1 MPETETE
8 SPLLMDLVPA
18 GHEHRGMVEKIAEHK
33 TNSVDD
39 LLGRFSS
46 MRKAA
51 AKSPG
56 QFPGEGATQAEIQ
69 AWGRKIG
76 APVDTTQYAMP
87 EADGVLGTLMEALR
101 DGFAEAGIH
110 PDQAKIVSTH
120 FHGIYSSAEKST
132 TDTAV
137 AEAQVKDTEWAQQYG
152 AEAATKQIEATAE
165 IQKAFGEGDA
175 PIDRNH
181 PALKDLV
188 LGMARAQASDGMPQH
203 QAHPGAQPKMTVKQ
217 AAQRM
222 DALGRGDAMNNPAH
236 AEYVSTVD
244 EFQTLQR
251 YLNSKGFENY
261 AAALDA
267 ED

>member
-18 GHEHRGMVEKIAEHK
+18 GHEHRGVVENMAERK
-33 TNSVDD
+33 TNTLDD
-39 LLGRFSS
+39 FLGRFAT
-46 MRKAA
+46 MTAA
-51 AKSPG
+51 ASQAPG
-56 QFPGEGATQAEIQ
+56 KFPENATLAEIQ
-69 AWGRKIG
+69 SWGRKVG
-76 APVDTTQYAMP
+76 APIDTTQYAMP
-87 EADGVLGTLMEALR
+87 EADGVLRTLMEALR
-101 DGFAEAGIH
+101 DGFAEAAIH
-110 PDQAKIVSTH
+110 PDQAKIVSDH

-132 TDTAV
+132 TENAQ

-152 AEAATKQIEATAE
+152 AEAATKQIEATTE

-203 QAHPGAQPKMTVKQ
+203 QAHPGVQPKMTTKQ

-222 DALGRGDAMNNPAH
+222 EALGRGDVMDNPAH
-236 AEYVSTVD
+236 ADYLSTVK
-244 EFQTLQR
+244 EFETLQSF
-251 YLNSKGFENY
+251 LNSKGFENY
-261 AAALDA
+261 ALALDA
-267 ED
+267 DD